1 MQNDP
6 TTKQKHERRLSTA
19 HLNAPTQV
27 LVVMLALFGI
37 YQYGRFIFNPAN
49 RGNLIPWI
57 LVLLCEAF
65 LMFQA
70 AMAMWTILVGG
81 HDPRDYR
88 YSAAQEQLFSPELD
102 VAIKRERELFAEDE
116 SLRPKLKHRILKIH
130 GRKATVDVLIPT
142 YGESVES
149 IRQTAIAARD
159 ILGKHDTYILD
170 ESGRDSVRDMATE
183 IGVKY
188 VHRPEHR
195 AYKAGNINYTLQN
208 VSKSE
213 FFVIFDADFV
223 ADPMFLYET
232 LPFFSSAEVAFVQ
245 TPQHYGNLHNVI
257 SRGAGYMQRV
267 FYRLIQPGKNRFNA
281 AFCVGTNVIFRRSA
295 IDSIG
300 GMYEGSLSEDIWT
313 SLLLH
318 ERGYRSIFI
327 PDILAVGDTPDTI
340 KAYVKQQLRWAT
352 GGFEIFLKRNPIFS
366 PLAFDQKLQYLFTS
380 VYYMQGIVIGLLLTL
395 PAMHVFF
402 NLSPVNLNITLW
414 QWFIYYMG
422 FYGLQILVAFY
433 TMGGFRLE
441 TMVLSAVT
449 FPVYLQG
456 MFNAAFGRKQKWHVT
471 GNRSL
476 DTPFNYIVPQIIIFL
491 FLVFTSVV
499 AFYNMFTQGQAFS
512 LAIVWNTLNAL
523 TFGCFL
529 VIAWREHRELR
540 KEQKVMKIK
549 LAPQVPQQA
558 GAEL

>member
-1 MQNDP
+1 MPDNNSS
-6 TTKQKHERRLSTA
+6 KQTHERRLSTA
-19 HLNAPTQV
+19 HLNAPSQV
-27 LVVMLALFGI
+27 LVVSLALFGI

-49 RGNLIPWI
+49 RGNFIPWI
-57 LVLLCEAF
+57 VVLFCEAF
-65 LMFQA
+65 MMFQA

-88 YSAAQEQLFSPELD
+88 YNAAQEQVFSPELD
-102 VAIKRERELFAEDE
+102 IAIKRERELHIEDKAM
-116 SLRPKLKHRILKIH
+116 RRRLKRRILKLH

-142 YGESVES
+142 YGESVEA
-149 IRQTAIAARD
+149 IRRTATAARD

-170 ESGRDSVRDMATE
+170 ESGRQTVRDMAAE

-188 VHRPEHR
+188 VNRPEHR
-195 AYKAGNINYTLQN
+195 AYKAGNLNYALQN
-208 VSKSE
+208 VSKAE
-213 FFVIFDADFV
+213 FFVVFDADFV

-232 LPFFSSAEVAFVQ
+232 LPFFASAEVAFVQ

-295 IDSIG
+295 VDAVG

-318 ERGYRSIFI
+318 ERGYRSVFI

-340 KAYVKQQLRWAT
+340 KAYTKQQLRWAT
-352 GGFEIFLKRNPIFS
+352 GGFEILFRRNPLFS

-380 VYYMQGIVIGLLLTL
+380 LYYFQGIAIGLLLTL
-395 PAMHVFF
+395 PALHVFF

-414 QWFIYYMG
+414 QWFVYYMG

-441 TMVLSAVT
+441 TLVLSSVS
-449 FPVYLQG
+449 FPIYVQG
-456 MFNAAFGRKQKWHVT
+456 VWNAMLGRKQKWHVT
-471 GNRSL
+471 GNRSA
-476 DTPFNYIVPQIIIFL
+476 DSPFNYIVPQVIIFL
-491 FLVFTSVV
+491 FLTFTTVMAV
-499 AFYNMFTQGQAFS
+499 YNMVAQGQAFS
-512 LAIVWNTLNAL
+512 LAIIWNGINAV
-523 TFGCFL
+523 TFGCFM

-540 KEQKVMKIK
+540 KEFKASDVT
-549 LAPQVPQQA
+549 LVPQQA
-558 GAEL
+558 GAKL